1 MFYFVTKRMPYL
13 CGFWRF
19 ANAYKAILMG
29 KEEYKIF
36 NGILLSW
43 ECSEQ
48 EKKLIDNMIGFIE
61 KMRNPQH
68 EPQHKI

>member
-1 MFYFVTKRMPYL
+1 MDTYDKICMWCVDV
-13 CGFWRF
+13 
-19 ANAYKAILMG
+19 ILMR

-36 NGILLSW
+36 KSILLSW

-48 EKKLIDNMIGFIE
+48 EKKLIDNMIGFVE

-68 EPQHKI
+68 EPQHEI

>member
-1 MFYFVTKRMPYL
+1 MDTYDKICMW
-13 CGFWRF
+13 C
-19 ANAYKAILMG
+19 AKAILMR